1 MILVRGNICA
11 MCGKEFVVS
20 DEHDS
25 NKTDKEQKQQEL
37 KTSNMIVE
45 QIDGRRYTFDTADC
59 ALMFKGSILYMEAA
73 LQMNNEE
80 KLLTIDI

>member
-1 MILVRGNICA
+1 